1 MNDQKN
7 TIVAIV
13 LSALVLFTWQI
24 FFGLPQLNNQR
35 SAQEQAQSSSHPRP
49 SSAEAPVP
57 VPQAPAPQ
65 TRSREEALAASTRI
79 PIETPRI
86 KGSIAL
92 MGGRIDDVS
101 LTKYHE
107 TVDPS
112 SPAIILLSPSWSPD
126 PFYAEFGWL
135 PGANATTKLPTS
147 TTVWPNAAPSMP
159 SPRTVITVGAVVS
172 ASAGTVITVASVNEA
187 NARALTRSAGT

>member
-7 TIVAIV
+7 TIIAIV
-13 LSALVLFTWQI
+13 LSALVLLTWQI
-24 FFGLPQLNNQR
+24 FFGIPQLNNQR
-35 SAQEQAQSSSHPRP
+35 AAQEQKSAQEQAQSSSHPRP
-49 SSAEAPVP
+49 STAEAPVP

-65 TRSREEALAASTRI
+65 TRSREEALAASARI
-79 PIETPRI
+79 PVETPRI

-112 SPAIILLSPSWSPD
+112 SPAIILLSPSGSPD

-135 PGANATTKLPTS
+135 PTGNSATPSPWSGTTGTGSNSAVKFRLIRTICLPS
-147 TTVWPNAAPSMP
+147 TT
-159 SPRTVITVGAVVS
+159 
-172 ASAGTVITVASVNEA
+172 
-187 NARALTRSAGT
+187 RS